1 MKKITFPI
9 ESSEEDTVSPLHP
22 DLWWFVKML
31 IVIIIAIIFAVW
43 GSYTFSRVLLSRIDL
58 ATEREYFWDMMIDE
72 TMKPFDLTSLQTLGI
87 TGALS
92 GYNIYLQDSQEAN
105 AFATL
110 GGNIIVTSA
119 LLENIKNEE
128 ELIFILGHERAHIEN
143 RDVIQSF
150 AQSMPIIL
158 TLQSLWI
165 DTGNSITSIS
175 SILGN
180 YASREKESFA
190 DDSGIIFLKSLG
202 LNSACATGFFEQN
215 KNGFESYVEIFSSH
229 PVSWDRLRK
238 LEEKK
243 LSTEKICTP
252 MSTYKSKK

>member
-1 MKKITFPI
+1 
-9 ESSEEDTVSPLHP
+9 
-22 DLWWFVKML
+22 
-31 IVIIIAIIFAVW
+31 
-43 GSYTFSRVLLSRIDL
+43 
-58 ATEREYFWDMMIDE
+58 MMIDE

-158 TLQSLWI
+158 TLQSL
-165 DTGNSITSIS
+165 
-175 SILGN
+175 
-180 YASREKESFA
+180 
-190 DDSGIIFLKSLG
+190 
-202 LNSACATGFFEQN
+202 
-215 KNGFESYVEIFSSH
+215 
-229 PVSWDRLRK
+229 
-238 LEEKK
+238 
-243 LSTEKICTP
+243 
-252 MSTYKSKK
+252 